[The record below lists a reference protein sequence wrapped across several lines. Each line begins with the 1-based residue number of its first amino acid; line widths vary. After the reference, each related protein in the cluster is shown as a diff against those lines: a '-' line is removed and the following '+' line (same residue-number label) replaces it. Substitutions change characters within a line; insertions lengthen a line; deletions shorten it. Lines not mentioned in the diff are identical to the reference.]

1 MVVCPVDPY
10 VETDYFECLKILSEK
25 AGEENAA
32 NLTLMGIE
40 PTYPS
45 EKYGYIIPRGNGQIS
60 EVKEFKEKPDWQ
72 TAEKYI
78 AQGALWNG
86 GVFAFKLGYLLEISE
101 RLLGTADYDELYQSY
116 PKLQKI
122 SFDYAVAE
130 KEPSINVVR
139 FAGAWKD
146 MGTWNTLS
154 EAMDEDVTGNATAEG
169 CTNTHIMNEL
179 GIPLIVLGV
188 RDCVV
193 AATPDG
199 ILVSDKEASPKLK
212 EFVSDQ
218 RPMYERRGWGEY
230 RVLDYKLHADSA
242 TNSLVKELILTPGQH
257 ISYQRHRRRTEVWTI
272 TEGTGEVIIDGAV
285 RKIGRGEVVVVPS
298 GTKHAIKALTEL
310 HIVEVQ
316 IGDELVEEDIERL
329 DWNWE

>member
-1 MVVCPVDPY
+1 
-10 VETDYFECLKILSEK
+10 
-25 AGEENAA
+25 
-32 NLTLMGIE
+32 
-40 PTYPS
+40 
-45 EKYGYIIPRGNGQIS
+45 
-60 EVKEFKEKPDWQ
+60 
-72 TAEKYI
+72 
-78 AQGALWNG
+78 
-86 GVFAFKLGYLLEISE
+86 
-101 RLLGTADYDELYQSY
+101 
-116 PKLQKI
+116 
-122 SFDYAVAE
+122 
-130 KEPSINVVR
+130 
-139 FAGAWKD
+139 

-154 EAMDEDVTGNATAEG
+154 EAMDEEVTGKATAEG

-242 TNSLVKELILTPGQH
+242 TNSLVKEFILTPGQH